1 MYSVRVMWTWEKGS
15 EQLGNASEVEEF
27 DLAPEGC
34 LQKEMASEVGGGSL
48 GRGGGSD
55 RGQVQS

>member
-1 MYSVRVMWTWEKGS
+1 MWTWEKGS

-34 LQKEMASEVGGGSL
+34 LQKEMASEVGGRSL